1 MGRVSLSLAAEMSGV
16 TTTHGE
22 DRLVGVLC
30 RILRDGVDVH
40 RCLAAR
46 ALGRIG
52 DRGAVDGLLEA
63 LLDEDEDV
71 RGDAAG
77 ALARLADPRAA
88 GPLMENLLGDPS
100 VEVKLKAIEA
110 LTGFGHADLVPWLRR
125 MVKGRDADIAWD
137 DNELYQSGW
146 DDSVDVQTKA
156 IEALAAM
163 AVEAAVPDIVSA
175 IDDEFG
181 QDLTE
186 AGFKALARLGE
197 PGAEALAGYLSDGDE
212 RRRRRAAAALAGAG
226 SSAVREVAARALGD
240 PSPAVRLAVAE
251 ALAARDPSDPHL
263 AILFR
268 DPRPDV
274 RRRVVRLCG
283 SRHPDGLATLLDDEV
298 GAVRLAVLEV
308 VAEAPDLVPT
318 EAVLARAR
326 ADLGSSAPE
335 LAGAA
340 ARALAAL
347 DPSAMSDHLVAL
359 LGDAE
364 RPVAARLGALQGLAA
379 VADGPAARALI
390 AVLGDDA
397 RQLRLEALAA
407 LAAMARASE
416 DWPNACGEALL
427 AALEG
432 ELVPAPEAPEAE
444 QEIETPAGQTQ
455 QLDHRAVDAGAVDAD
470 ADDAF
475 PTSTLA
481 AILGRE
487 GARGVASGGAA
498 ESVGLSDEDMD
509 FLALVRRQPR
519 KRRLPV
525 TPPLAPHQ
533 DVRRFA
539 ARVLGDIARDE
550 VARALAA
557 ALGDGDGEVRLAAAD
572 SLARVAERIE
582 VLPAE
587 AVEALVEA
595 QGGAERDLRL
605 FAVRALG
612 AARARGAAGALAARL
627 GDDDSFVRGEAIRA
641 LSKLGAP
648 RREIAGLLGDPDS
661 GVCLAAARALAE
673 GGGEAAVERLVEFAF
688 AFEGRHRRE
697 AARLLRGV
705 DPEAA
710 SARFLEVLEDPGRT
724 RSWQVAIEALE
735 ELNSTAANSHA
746 GSGTTP
752 APGDQ
757 GG

>member
-1 MGRVSLSLAAEMSGV
+1 MGHVSLSLAPDMSGV
-16 TTTHGE
+16 KTMRGQ
-22 DRLVGVLC
+22 DQLLGVLC

-52 DRGAVDGLLEA
+52 DRGAVDGLVEA

-100 VEVKLKAIEA
+100 VDVKLNAIDA
-110 LTGFGHADLVPWLRR
+110 LTGFGHSDLVPWLRR
-125 MVKGRDADIAWD
+125 MVKGRDPDIAWD

-163 AVEAAVPDIVSA
+163 AAEAAVPDIVSA

-197 PGAEALAGYLSDGDE
+197 PGAEALAGYLSDADE
-212 RRRRRAAAALAGAG
+212 RRRRRAAAALAGAS
-226 SSAVREVAARALGD
+226 SSAAREVAARALGD

-268 DPRPDV
+268 DPRPDL
-274 RRRVVRLCG
+274 RRRAVRLCG
-283 SRHPDGLATLLDDEV
+283 ARHPDWLATLLDDEV
-298 GAVRLAVLEV
+298 DAVRLAVLEV

-326 ADLGSSAPE
+326 ADLGSPVPE
-335 LAGAA
+335 LAAAA
-340 ARALAAL
+340 ARALAAV
-347 DPSAMSDHLVAL
+347 DPSAMSDHLVNL

-364 RPVAARLGALQGLAA
+364 RPVAARLGALQGLAM
-379 VADGPAARALI
+379 VGDGRAARALI
-390 AVLGDDA
+390 AVLGDEA

-416 DWPNACGEALL
+416 DWPNASGEALL
-427 AALEG
+427 AALAG

-444 QEIETPAGQTQ
+444 QEIEPPAGQTA
-455 QLDHRAVDAGAVDAD
+455 QLDREAAEAGADG
-470 ADDAF
+470 AF

-487 GARGVASGGAA
+487 VAPGVGSGGEA
-498 ESVGLSDEDMD
+498 ENVALSEEDMD
-509 FLALVRRQPR
+509 FLALVRHQPR

-533 DVRRFA
+533 DLRRVA

-572 SLARVAERIE
+572 SLARVAERLDA
-582 VLPAE
+582 LPAE

-595 QGGAERDLRL
+595 QEGAERDLRL

-612 AARARGAAGALAARL
+612 AAGARRAAGVLAARL
-627 GDDDSFVRGEAIRA
+627 GDDDSFVRGDAIRA
-641 LSKLGAP
+641 LSKLGAA
-648 RREIAGLLGDPDS
+648 RREIERLLGDPDS
-661 GVCLAAARALAE
+661 GVCLAAARAVAD

-710 SARFLEVLEDPGRT
+710 SALFLEVLEDPGRT

-735 ELNSTAANSHA
+735 ELNSATSNSHA
-746 GSGTTP
+746 GSGATP